1 MFTSGQHAQNRLET
15 SDRDSGR
22 ARRGALPHGRTARPN
37 GTNDPHDRPARHDT
51 DLEEVTD
58 MTALIDTTVTS
69 VDELYA
75 LWDSLREDAISA
87 ADRQEIDDIFARQ
100 LP

>member
-1 MFTSGQHAQNRLET
+1 VDAHDEVHCRTNERE
-15 SDRDSGR
+15 
-22 ARRGALPHGRTARPN
+22 RTARTN
-37 GTNDPHDRPARHDT
+37 GTNDPLDRPARHDT

>member
-1 MFTSGQHAQNRLET
+1 MLRNDACTTL
-15 SDRDSGR
+15 
-22 ARRGALPHGRTARPN
+22 RTTVP
-37 GTNDPHDRPARHDT
+37 

-75 LWDSLREDAISA
+75 LWDSLRQDAISA
-87 ADRQEIDDIFARQ
+87 ADRQEIDDVFARQ

>member
-1 MFTSGQHAQNRLET
+1 MRNLE
-15 SDRDSGR
+15 G
-22 ARRGALPHGRTARPN
+22 
-37 GTNDPHDRPARHDT
+37 HDDVLLHCTDHDTTT

-75 LWDSLREDAISA
+75 LWDALREGAISD

>member
-1 MFTSGQHAQNRLET
+1 MHDEVHCPAT
-15 SDRDSGR
+15 DPYDCP
-22 ARRGALPHGRTARPN
+22 ARR
-37 GTNDPHDRPARHDT
+37 DP

-58 MTALIDTTVTS
+58 MTALIDTTVAS

-75 LWDSLREDAISA
+75 LWDSLREHAISA

>member
-1 MFTSGQHAQNRLET
+1 MFTCGQHAQNPLET
-15 SDRDSGR
+15 SDLDPGR
-22 ARRGALPHGRTARPN
+22 ARRRAA
-37 GTNDPHDRPARHDT
+37 RPARRT
-51 DLEEVTD
+51 VPDLEEVTD

-75 LWDSLREDAISA
+75 LWDSLREGAISA

-100 LP
+100 MP

>member
-1 MFTSGQHAQNRLET
+1 
-15 SDRDSGR
+15 
-22 ARRGALPHGRTARPN
+22 
-37 GTNDPHDRPARHDT
+37 
-51 DLEEVTD
+51 

-75 LWDSLREDAISA
+75 LWDSLRQDAISA

>member
-1 MFTSGQHAQNRLET
+1 
-15 SDRDSGR
+15 
-22 ARRGALPHGRTARPN
+22 
-37 GTNDPHDRPARHDT
+37 
-51 DLEEVTD
+51 

-75 LWDSLREDAISA
+75 LGDSLREDAISS

>member
-1 MFTSGQHAQNRLET
+1 MFTSGQHARNRLEA
-15 SDRDSGR
+15 SDPESGR
-22 ARRGALPHGRTARPN
+22 ARRRAL
-37 GTNDPHDRPARHDT
+37 PHDRPVRPGS